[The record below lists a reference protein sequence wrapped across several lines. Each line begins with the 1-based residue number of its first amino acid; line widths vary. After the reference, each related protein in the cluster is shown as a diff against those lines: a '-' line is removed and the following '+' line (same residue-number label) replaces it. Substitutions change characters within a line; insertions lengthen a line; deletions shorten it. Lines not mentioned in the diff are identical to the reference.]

1 MMSAPGPP
9 PPEFDDRQPLAI
21 GCLIAL
27 VAAAVLGSAFLLGA
41 WSALRGPQTNVSAP
55 PAETPAARP

>member
-1 MMSAPGPP
+1 MNTPTPS

-41 WSALRGPQTNVSAP
+41 WSALQESKSNASAP
-55 PAETPAARP
+55 PPERPAARP